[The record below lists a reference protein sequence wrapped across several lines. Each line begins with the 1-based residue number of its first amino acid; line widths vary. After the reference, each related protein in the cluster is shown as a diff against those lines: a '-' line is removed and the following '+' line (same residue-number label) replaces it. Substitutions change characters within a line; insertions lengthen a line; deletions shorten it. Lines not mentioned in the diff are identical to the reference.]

1 MSDSAS
7 REKSGQRSR
16 WLWFLVAGCL
26 LITLIGLFLLTHQLP
41 WWILLGPLAIC
52 LAAANGALTLRY
64 VRRRARGPS

>member
-1 MSDSAS
+1 
-7 REKSGQRSR
+7 
-16 WLWFLVAGCL
+16 VAGVGL
-26 LITLIGLFLLTHQLP
+26 EATLVGLFLLTHQLP